1 MKYVSDIKEVAII
14 GIIKQR
20 NFTSYSYDDNGRDIR
35 TGIVQSYAVATF
47 ATETIAGPV
56 DGRKSDIEDD

>member
-1 MKYVSDIKEVAII
+1 MSDIKEVVVI
-14 GIIKQR
+14 GVTKQR
-20 NFTSYSYDDNGRDIR
+20 SFMSCGCDDDGRDIR

-56 DGRKSDIEDD
+56 DGRKSDIEDDRC